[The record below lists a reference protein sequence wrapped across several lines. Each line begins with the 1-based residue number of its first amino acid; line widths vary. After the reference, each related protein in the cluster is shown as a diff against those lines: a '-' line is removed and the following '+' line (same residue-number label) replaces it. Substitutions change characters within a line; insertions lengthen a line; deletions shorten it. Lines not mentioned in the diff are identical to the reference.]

1 MEAVMST
8 STTLTSKCTLAG
20 ATRAAPRQP
29 SAIAFLSDLFSTWLR
44 RARER
49 RDLQSLDDYM
59 LKDIGVTRAD
69 VEFEAQK
76 HFWRP

>member
-1 MEAVMST
+1 MIR
-8 STTLTSKCTLAG
+8 TLTSKCTVAG
-20 ATRAAPRQP
+20 SIRSTLPRRRGPVGAAVLLV
-29 SAIAFLSDLFSTWLR
+29 ADLLSTWYL

-49 RDLQSLDDYM
+49 RHLKMLDDHM

-69 VEFEAQK
+69 VEFEVQK

>member
-1 MEAVMST
+1 MIR
-8 STTLTSKCTLAG
+8 TLTSKSTLAG
-20 ATRAAPRQP
+20 EIRSSLPRRPGPAGAA
-29 SAIAFLSDLFSTWLR
+29 ALLVADLLSTWYR

-49 RDLQSLDDYM
+49 RHLGTLDEHM

-69 VEFEAQK
+69 VEFEVQK